1 MDKDGSFEL
10 WMIDLDRR
18 IQEIGQKPLT
28 REEEVVYS
36 EELEELM
43 LEEELEELMRNDKKT
58 LN

>member
-10 WMIDLDRR
+10 WMDDLDRR
-18 IQEIGQKPLT
+18 IQAIGQKPLT

-36 EELEELM
+36 AELEELM
-43 LEEELEELMRNDKKT
+43 LEEELKELMRDDKKT

>member
-18 IQEIGQKPLT
+18 IQAMCTTLT
-28 REEEVVYS
+28 HEEEVVYS

>member
-43 LEEELEELMRNDKKT
+43 LEEELEKLMRDEKK
-58 LN
+58 NS